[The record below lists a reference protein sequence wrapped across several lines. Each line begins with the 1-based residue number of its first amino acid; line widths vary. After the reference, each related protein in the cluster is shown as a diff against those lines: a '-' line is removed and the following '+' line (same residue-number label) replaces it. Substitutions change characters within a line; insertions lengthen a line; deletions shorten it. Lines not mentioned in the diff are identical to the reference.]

1 MELTITQSL
10 TLLPIVIYVLVK
22 LLKSDYTST
31 IEIEEVEEQQER
43 NPYYGAFIQNQS
55 VYH

>member
-1 MELTITQSL
+1 MIVNFCAAIRKLVLNELPSFA
-10 TLLPIVIYVLVK
+10 
-22 LLKSDYTST
+22 
-31 IEIEEVEEQQER
+31 EQQER